1 MKQFVY
7 LVLSISIFTAC
18 GNKNQCIVKGNLKGI
33 ENTKGI
39 LQYVNQQGRM
49 DTIKITGSNFI
60 VNAKITQPQLA
71 LLAFQPNVNPNDTM
85 QMQLSQQQP
94 PISFAVFLDP
104 GKTINIQGDAS
115 KPDNIKFTG
124 SKLNNEFLDF
134 QTKSLKPILQKEQA
148 FIQMAQAVAAK
159 NPGAMDSLNRVYMQI
174 TNEKKDIIVNNNLKN
189 KNSIVAATYTF
200 LIYQALPVDS
210 SLKEVYK
217 NLSSDVKKTF
227 AGLRI
232 KEKIDQQASI
242 ESAKNTSPLKIGEVV
257 PNFSLQNE
265 AGKQVELSNV
275 YKGKKLLLIDFWASW
290 CKPCRHENPNIVK
303 AYAAFKAKGFE
314 VLSVSIDED
323 KDSWKDAIKS
333 DGLVWQQ
340 LIDPTGWASK
350 VTEKY
355 GVEAIPSS
363 FLVDGNGKL
372 IAQDLQGE
380 QLMAKLA
387 ALLN

>member
-1 MKQFVY
+1 
-7 LVLSISIFTAC
+7 
-18 GNKNQCIVKGNLKGI
+18 
-33 ENTKGI
+33 
-39 LQYVNQQGRM
+39 M

-60 VNAKITQPQLA
+60 VNAKVTQPQLA

-124 SKLNNEFLDF
+124 SKLNNEFLEF

-159 NPGAMDSLNRVYMQI
+159 NPGAMDSLNSVYMQI

-217 NLSSDVKKTF
+217 NLSADVKKTF

-232 KEKIDQQASI
+232 KEKIDQQAI
-242 ESAKNTSPLKIGEVV
+242 LESEKNASPLKIGEIV
-257 PNFSLQNE
+257 PNFSLKNE
-265 AGKQVELSNV
+265 AGKQVELSSV

-290 CKPCRHENPNIVK
+290 CKPCRLENPNVVK
-303 AYAAFKAKGFE
+303 AYAAFKSKGFE

-387 ALLN
+387 AILN